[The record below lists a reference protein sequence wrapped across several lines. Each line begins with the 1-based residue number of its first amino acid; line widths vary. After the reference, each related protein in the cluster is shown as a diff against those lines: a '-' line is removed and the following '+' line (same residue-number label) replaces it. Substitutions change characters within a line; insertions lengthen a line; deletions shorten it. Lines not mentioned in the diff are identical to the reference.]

1 MAFLTDNNWY
11 QVTFR
16 QTNDAAWSSLI
27 SFPSIPAAL
36 LSDIVAGNTVL
47 VYVTNSAA
55 GAFSF
60 YGGGA
65 ANFSDTVLTSI
76 PAAEPNLVTISDSG
90 STIDSVVITV
100 GAISTWYTYETSV
113 GVLKYDNVE
122 ASALKAFL
130 P

>member
-16 QTNDAAWSSLI
+16 QTNDAAWSALS

-36 LSDIVAGNTVL
+36 LDAIVAGAPVL
-47 VYVTNSAA
+47 VYVTNSAG

-65 ANFSDTVLTSI
+65 DNFDDSVLTAI
-76 PAAEPNLVTISDSG
+76 PAAETSVLTTADSG
-90 STIDSVVITV
+90 PTFSSVITTALGV
-100 GAISTWYTYETSV
+100 DTWWTYTDSV
-113 GVLKYDNVE
+113 GVLKYADTE
-122 ASALKAFL
+122 AAALKAFL